1 MPGGSVAEAASVAG
15 SEASS
20 HPALADI
27 TESSLPSAARKAVS
41 ETAAAAATTTAVP
54 TAAEL
59 TTRAVKLAQ
68 VAPIAQRGFHPS
80 MLFLFSVLSYISS
93 VIRHAT

>member
-1 MPGGSVAEAASVAG
+1 MAEAASVAG

-41 ETAAAAATTTAVP
+41 ETAAAAATTTTAVP

-59 TTRAVKLAQ
+59 TTRAEKLAQ